1 MTMQATFGVNRFS
14 ERVLGMMLAF
24 LVAMFVG
31 GAGGY
36 VVRSL
41 ASSEGTT
48 VARATTVAPAL
59 GSIRP
64 DAVDRALAKT
74 AASSIGSRDS
84 HLTISSDNAS
94 STGQVAAPFAHEDS
108 HLTITPDRSTPRT
121 RADRQLD

>member
-48 VARATTVAPAL
+48 VARATTVAPVL

-94 STGQVAAPFAHEDS
+94 ATGRVAPLAHEDS

>member
-1 MTMQATFGVNRFS
+1 MQATFGVNGYS
-14 ERVLGMMLAF
+14 ERALGMMLAI
-24 LVAMFVG
+24 LVALFVG

-41 ASSEGTT
+41 ASSERIT
-48 VARATTVAPAL
+48 VAGATTVAPAL

-74 AASSIGSRDS
+74 AASSIGSNDS

-94 STGQVAAPFAHEDS
+94 STGQVAPFAHEDS
-108 HLTITPDRSTPRT
+108 HLTLTPDRSTPRT